1 MVELNLSGIGVET
14 LPDDIARSLPKLQT
28 LRLDKC
34 EKLSSLPVSLG
45 SIKALEHVSVSGC
58 TALVHPPKSQQADP
72 RKTARFLRD
81 VHENSEMWR
90 RLKVKLLLVIHWD
103 AIM

>member
-1 MVELNLSGIGVET
+1 MQLNLSGIGAEN
-14 LPDDIARSLPKLQT
+14 LPDDIARSLPKLHT
-28 LRLDKC
+28 LHLNNC
-34 EKLSSLPVSLG
+34 ENLSCLPVSLG
-45 SIKALEHVSVSGC
+45 SLKALEHVSVSGC

-103 AIM
+103 AMM